1 MKAGVYQTKKKKKVK
16 SDIRNRVYKITDQE
30 VACHIPGYEKARV
43 LGGIQVVDR

>member
-1 MKAGVYQTKKKKKVK
+1 MIFRGIKMKAGVYQTKKKKKDK

-43 LGGIQVVDR
+43 